1 MTVVTIFG
9 DDGKQTDI
17 KAFNFRFQA
26 RTWLLLNGYLFDSNG
41 MKVFAHI
48 NNGSEAIL
56 DSRLS

>member
-1 MTVVTIFG
+1 MTLITIYS
-9 DDGKQTDI
+9 DDGKEVDL

-56 DSRLS
+56 DSRMS